1 MTHQA
6 DDSSSMKILIVDDDK
21 KLCRLVADYLEPMGY
36 EVEAAHNGNR
46 GLEMACEG
54 NYHAVILDVMMPQM
68 DGFEVLKR
76 LRRESDIPVLMLTAR
91 GEETDR
97 IVGLEMGADDY
108 LPKTF
113 SSRELLA
120 RLRAVTRRY
129 ALSERPVEPE
139 STDTAVVFGNLHI
152 EESSRSALIDTRPL
166 NLTPI
171 EYDLLIRLAGSSG
184 RVLTR
189 DQLLDAVAG
198 RDYEIF
204 DRSIDVHIS
213 SLRRKLGED
222 PCNPRFIHTVRTV
235 GYMFKDPV
243 RSKLPP
249 KQEMEWSKL
258 KSATMAPAFLK
269 ISLIGFSNPFS
280 VPSRPGTGIQAAWA
294 LGLPS

>member
-1 MTHQA
+1 MRHKEKE
-6 DDSSSMKILIVDDDK
+6 SLKMKILIVDDDR

-36 EVEAAHNGNR
+36 EVQAAHNGAQ
-46 GLEMACEG
+46 GLQMIVEG
-54 NYHAVILDVMMPQM
+54 DYHAVILDVMMPKM

-120 RLRAVTRRY
+120 RLRAVTRRHV
-129 ALSERPVEPE
+129 ASERHAASAAKNKVLIFDNLEIEP
-139 STDTAVVFGNLHI
+139 
-152 EESSRSALIDTRPL
+152 SSRTVRLDDKPL

-171 EYDLLIRLAGSSG
+171 EYDLLTSLANSAG

-189 DQLLDAVAG
+189 DRLLDAVAG
-198 RDYEIF
+198 RHYEVF
-204 DRSIDVHIS
+204 DRSVDVHIS

-222 PCNPRFIHTVRTV
+222 PRNPRFIQTVRTA
-235 GYMFKDPV
+235 GYMFK
-243 RSKLPP
+243 
-249 KQEMEWSKL
+249 
-258 KSATMAPAFLK
+258 APEGHQ
-269 ISLIGFSNPFS
+269 S
-280 VPSRPGTGIQAAWA
+280 
-294 LGLPS
+294 

>member
-1 MTHQA
+1 MANQETEPTK
-6 DDSSSMKILIVDDDK
+6 MKILIVDDDK

-36 EVEAAHNGNR
+36 NVEAAHNGSE
-46 GLEMACEG
+46 GLEMILLSD
-54 NYHAVILDVMMPQM
+54 YHAVILDVMMPQM

-76 LRRESDIPVLMLTAR
+76 LRRESNVPVLMLTAR

-120 RLRAVTRRY
+120 RLRAVTRRHIV
-129 ALSERPVEPE
+129 SERQAASAPEDTSLIFGSLEIEP
-139 STDTAVVFGNLHI
+139 
-152 EESSRSALIDTRPL
+152 SSRTVRLNEMEL

-171 EYDLLIRLAGSSG
+171 EFDLLTSLARSAG

-198 RDYEIF
+198 RSYDAF
-204 DRSIDVHIS
+204 DRSVDVHIS

-222 PCNPRFIHTVRTV
+222 PRHPTFIQTVRNA
-235 GYMFKDPV
+235 GYMFRK
-243 RSKLPP
+243 
-249 KQEMEWSKL
+249 
-258 KSATMAPAFLK
+258 PADK
-269 ISLIGFSNPFS
+269 
-280 VPSRPGTGIQAAWA
+280 PS
-294 LGLPS
+294 